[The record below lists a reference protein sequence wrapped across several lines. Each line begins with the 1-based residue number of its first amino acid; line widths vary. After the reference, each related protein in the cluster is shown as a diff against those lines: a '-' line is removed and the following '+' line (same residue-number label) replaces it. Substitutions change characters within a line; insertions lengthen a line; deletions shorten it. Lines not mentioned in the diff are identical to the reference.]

1 MQVRRGGVGIEAD
14 EIVSNEDRGA
24 AVMQLRLAR
33 SVTQQL
39 DFGDLREAVE
49 EGLITPVLDALD
61 ALDKVRQLAKI
72 AISLG
77 QVMSSYARMWVPVQ
91 SAAVFFAPQL
101 MILTPPSAML
111 SSVIHRAVSKKRRR
125 IL

>member
-49 EGLITPVLDALD
+49 EGLITPVLNALD

-77 QVMSSYARMWVPVQ
+77 QVMSSYARM
-91 SAAVFFAPQL
+91 
-101 MILTPPSAML
+101 
-111 SSVIHRAVSKKRRR
+111 
-125 IL
+125 

>member
-77 QVMSSYARMWVPVQ
+77 QVMSSYARM
-91 SAAVFFAPQL
+91 
-101 MILTPPSAML
+101 
-111 SSVIHRAVSKKRRR
+111 
-125 IL
+125 